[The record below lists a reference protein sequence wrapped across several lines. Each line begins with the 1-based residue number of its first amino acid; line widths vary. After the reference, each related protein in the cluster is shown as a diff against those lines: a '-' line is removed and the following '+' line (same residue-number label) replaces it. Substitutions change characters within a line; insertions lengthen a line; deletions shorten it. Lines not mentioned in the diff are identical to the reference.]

1 MKEKTR
7 LLITAL
13 ILLLAVGLF
22 VIGMIILPETIIMQ
36 VQADG
41 STATTMPKLIGLLI
55 PLALSAVFALFYY
68 KSGKSKQLLVAII
81 GLAAFGLTFFFN
93 R

>member
-1 MKEKTR
+1 MKGRTR
-7 LLITAL
+7 LLVTAF
-13 ILLLAVGLF
+13 ILLVAVGLF
-22 VIGMIILPETIIMQ
+22 IFGMIILPETIIMQ

-55 PLALSAVFALFYY
+55 PLALSTIFTVFYY
-68 KSGKSKQLLVAII
+68 KSGRGKNLLVAII